1 VLPVILEKVTPTA
14 YVDLIRHYEETF
26 NEKPTVEQ
34 INAWKKLLEL
44 LSKISPSHPVILEYP
59 IFTERADVIFVD
71 KDKALVVEAKGWRQ
85 VRKVGDNVV
94 EADGEHHEDPCYQLN
109 NYVNKLNLFHS
120 SNIKFDGVLFLY
132 NTSDYSSSECKVIR
146 DVSELKKELDKFSP
160 GDLEDAKKIVEGKL
174 ELKDTFIQLVRK
186 LKDEKLKDVSKA
198 LLFKGYG
205 LTEDQMKVMNAV
217 FEALKDSKEEKKKVN
232 FLIKGVSGSGK
243 SLLAVT
249 LYLEALSRGYTT
261 ILAYK
266 NNRLINTI
274 RNALG
279 KNLSSFILF
288 YSTGRKYPIGVGEKG
303 FEEWITKEFGNLN
316 IDLIIFDEAQRMTEE
331 VIKNSP
337 RGKVNVYFYDDSQV
351 LIGNE
356 AGTRDN
362 FLKYLTNVKEYE
374 LPSPVREPKQYLDF
388 VKRILEGVEG
398 YPGNFDFRI
407 FDDITGMLNEL
418 ENRRKRGKIALI
430 CSFTESE
437 GDTKDKTNWNNIKNI
452 RIGYPLQSGFDLY
465 KGVKFKGEELKIKWL
480 MHERVEYP
488 KYWNDELDPL
498 KYCSSVYGAQGFE
511 ADYVGVV
518 WGRDLVWRNNGWTVN
533 PDPITDYVGGR
544 VSLKAIAYKDKKKA
558 LALLKNRYYIMLTRG
573 LRGVYVFFEDKET
586 ASAVKKLIKNPGN
599 V

>member
-1 VLPVILEKVTPTA
+1 MLPVILEKVTPTA

-44 LSKISPSHPVILEYP
+44 LSKISPSHTVILEYP

-94 EADGEHHEDPCYQLN
+94 EADGELHEDPCYQLN

-146 DVSELKKELDKFSP
+146 DVSELKKELDKFPP

-205 LTEDQMKVMNAV
+205 LTEDQMNVMNAV

-279 KNLSSFILF
+279 RNLSSFILF

-303 FEEWITKEFGNLN
+303 FEEWFTKEFGNLN

-488 KYWNDELDPL
+488 KYWNNELDPL

>member
-1 VLPVILEKVTPTA
+1 
-14 YVDLIRHYEETF
+14 
-26 NEKPTVEQ
+26 
-34 INAWKKLLEL
+34 
-44 LSKISPSHPVILEYP
+44 
-59 IFTERADVIFVD
+59 
-71 KDKALVVEAKGWRQ
+71 
-85 VRKVGDNVV
+85 
-94 EADGEHHEDPCYQLN
+94 
-109 NYVNKLNLFHS
+109 
-120 SNIKFDGVLFLY
+120 
-132 NTSDYSSSECKVIR
+132 
-146 DVSELKKELDKFSP
+146 
-160 GDLEDAKKIVEGKL
+160 
-174 ELKDTFIQLVRK
+174 
-186 LKDEKLKDVSKA
+186 
-198 LLFKGYG
+198 
-205 LTEDQMKVMNAV
+205 
-217 FEALKDSKEEKKKVN
+217 
-232 FLIKGVSGSGK
+232 
-243 SLLAVT
+243 
-249 LYLEALSRGYTT
+249 LEALSRGYTT

-266 NNRLINTI
+266 NNRLINTV
-274 RNALG
+274 RKALG
-279 KNLSSFILF
+279 KKLSSFIMF

-303 FEEWITKEFGNLN
+303 FEEWFTKEFGNLN

-362 FLKYLTNVKEYE
+362 FLKYLTNEKEYE
-374 LPSPVREPKQYLDF
+374 LPSLVREPKQYLDF
-388 VKRILEGVEG
+388 VKRILEGVKG
-398 YPGNFDFRI
+398 NPGNFDFRI
-407 FDDITGMLNEL
+407 FDNIVDMLNEL

-488 KYWNDELDPL
+488 RYWNDEFDPL

-518 WGRDLVWRNNGWTVN
+518 WGRDLIWRNNGWTVN
-533 PDPITDYVGGR
+533 PDPITDYVGRR
-544 VSLKAIAYKDKKKA
+544 VSLKTIAYKDKKKA

-586 ASAVKKLIKNPGN
+586 ANAVKELIKNPSN

>member
-1 VLPVILEKVTPTA
+1 MLPVILEKVTPTA

-94 EADGEHHEDPCYQLN
+94 EADRERHEDPCYQLN

-205 LTEDQMKVMNAV
+205 LTEDQMNVMNAV

-337 RGKVNVYFYDDSQV
+337 
-351 LIGNE
+351 
-356 AGTRDN
+356 
-362 FLKYLTNVKEYE
+362 
-374 LPSPVREPKQYLDF
+374 
-388 VKRILEGVEG
+388 
-398 YPGNFDFRI
+398 
-407 FDDITGMLNEL
+407 
-418 ENRRKRGKIALI
+418 
-430 CSFTESE
+430 
-437 GDTKDKTNWNNIKNI
+437 
-452 RIGYPLQSGFDLY
+452 
-465 KGVKFKGEELKIKWL
+465 KG
-480 MHERVEYP
+480 
-488 KYWNDELDPL
+488 
-498 KYCSSVYGAQGFE
+498 
-511 ADYVGVV
+511 
-518 WGRDLVWRNNGWTVN
+518 
-533 PDPITDYVGGR
+533 
-544 VSLKAIAYKDKKKA
+544 
-558 LALLKNRYYIMLTRG
+558 
-573 LRGVYVFFEDKET
+573 
-586 ASAVKKLIKNPGN
+586 
-599 V
+599 